1 MVLLETVK
9 TGTGPQVAWNSHS
22 HRRYS
27 ENMEI
32 LHVLILSL
40 IYEIASRAPLQN
52 SVKWTGEKTSIH
64 YAEMCLKTPERLQWE
79 GFLMVFLFKI

>member
-32 LHVLILSL
+32 LHALILSL
-40 IYEIASRAPLQN
+40 IYEIASQAPL
-52 SVKWTGEKTSIH
+52 
-64 YAEMCLKTPERLQWE
+64 
-79 GFLMVFLFKI
+79 